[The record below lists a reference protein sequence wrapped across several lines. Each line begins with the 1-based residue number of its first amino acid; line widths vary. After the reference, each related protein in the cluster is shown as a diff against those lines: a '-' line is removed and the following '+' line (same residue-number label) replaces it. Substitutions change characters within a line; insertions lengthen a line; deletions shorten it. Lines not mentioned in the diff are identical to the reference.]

1 MTYQFMIFR
10 KNKLYIK
17 MIIKMLKYKNK
28 LHYRNK
34 IKFKEQF
41 LSHKQRKLI
50 LMNVIY
56 FISEN
61 S

>member
-1 MTYQFMIFR
+1 MTCQYMIFR

-28 LHYRNK
+28 LQYRNK